1 MSCAPAEVNSQ
12 QQTVSNRLLAYF
24 LLWDV
29 HNYSW
34 VFLSRINKHTENG
47 GNGGFSNSE
56 KKMGKT
62 SAEMKYFFVISL
74 ELQIKT
80 SRIGFFC
87 LFGWVFLTKTVTKKI
102 PINNYPNNTA

>member
-12 QQTVSNRLLAYF
+12 QQMVSNRLLAYF

-34 VFLSRINKHTENG
+34 VFLSRINKHMENG

-80 SRIGFFC
+80 SRIVFFFFC
-87 LFGWVFLTKTVTKKI
+87 LAGWVFFLTVT
-102 PINNYPNNTA
+102 

>member
-1 MSCAPAEVNSQ
+1 MFIITQ
-12 QQTVSNRLLAYF
+12 
-24 LLWDV
+24 
-29 HNYSW
+29 W
-34 VFLSRINKHTENG
+34 VFLSRINKHIENG

-80 SRIGFFC
+80 SRIVFFFVWLVGFV
-87 LFGWVFLTKTVTKKI
+87 LTVTKKI

>member
-1 MSCAPAEVNSQ
+1 M
-12 QQTVSNRLLAYF
+12 
-24 LLWDV
+24 
-29 HNYSW
+29 
-34 VFLSRINKHTENG
+34 ENG

-80 SRIGFFC
+80 SRIVFFF
-87 LFGWVFLTKTVTKKI
+87 LFGWLGFFFDSYLK
-102 PINNYPNNTA
+102 NPN

>member
-1 MSCAPAEVNSQ
+1 M
-12 QQTVSNRLLAYF
+12 
-24 LLWDV
+24 
-29 HNYSW
+29 
-34 VFLSRINKHTENG
+34 ENG

-80 SRIGFFC
+80 SRIVFFV
-87 LFGWVFLTKTVTKKI
+87 LFGLVDWVFFDS
-102 PINNYPNNTA
+102 Y

>member
-12 QQTVSNRLLAYF
+12 QQMVSNRLLAYF

-34 VFLSRINKHTENG
+34 VFLSRINKHMENG

-80 SRIGFFC
+80 SRIVFFFVWLVGFV
-87 LFGWVFLTKTVTKKI
+87 LTVTKKI